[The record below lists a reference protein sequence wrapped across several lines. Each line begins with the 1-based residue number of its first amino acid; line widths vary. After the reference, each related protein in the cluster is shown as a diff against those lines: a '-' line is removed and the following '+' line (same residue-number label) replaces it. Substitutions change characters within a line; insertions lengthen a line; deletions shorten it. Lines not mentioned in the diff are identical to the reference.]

1 MLFPVPSPQDET
13 VPNGEAELGKQ
24 TCGTWAIQ
32 NYEPV
37 SPEAAEAQLPRA
49 LWCSI
54 TFQATASITL
64 RRQPLYLQQSHP
76 NAVGFALSFLNTD
89 LKGRVLLTQ
98 TSNTNWS
105 WKPSEWKP
113 EMTSISSTWDSVNI
127 WRAPALSFYECMCVC
142 VCVYTYIYWGFFL

>member
-37 SPEAAEAQLPRA
+37 SPEGGRGAAPESTVIRGIHN
-49 LWCSI
+49 CM
-54 TFQATASITL
+54 
-64 RRQPLYLQQSHP
+64 RQPLHLQQSHP

-89 LKGRVLLTQ
+89 LKGKVLLIDKLVIQ
-98 TSNTNWS
+98 TDHGNSLNENQ
-105 WKPSEWKP
+105 K
-113 EMTSISSTWDSVNI
+113 
-127 WRAPALSFYECMCVC
+127 
-142 VCVYTYIYWGFFL
+142 

>member
-37 SPEAAEAQLPRA
+37 SPEAAEEHLPRA

-64 RRQPLYLQQSHP
+64 RRNSQLHEAAPLSA
-76 NAVGFALSFLNTD
+76 AVSPQCSWLRSFIP
-89 LKGRVLLTQ
+89 KYWFERKSSV
-98 TSNTNWS
+98 NTN
-105 WKPSEWKP
+105 
-113 EMTSISSTWDSVNI
+113 
-127 WRAPALSFYECMCVC
+127 
-142 VCVYTYIYWGFFL
+142 